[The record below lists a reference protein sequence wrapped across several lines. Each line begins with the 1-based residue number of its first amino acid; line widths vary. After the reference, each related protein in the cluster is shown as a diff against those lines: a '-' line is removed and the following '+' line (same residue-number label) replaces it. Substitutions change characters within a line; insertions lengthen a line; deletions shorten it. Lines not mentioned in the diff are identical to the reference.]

1 MTTLLGCHCP
11 GALSQATRQIEPE
24 AQQKRW
30 PDNPAPMKF
39 LAGIARL
46 AATFIEFSSKA
57 SMRYSSM
64 LVGPTQPPK
73 TLNFVLLGVLAHFR
87 IACAAATGRTIA
99 QELLSSRSAI
109 NLADVNITF
118 GIDSYHMRP
127 VELSRLATAASKA
140 A

>member
-1 MTTLLGCHCP
+1 
-11 GALSQATRQIEPE
+11 
-24 AQQKRW
+24 
-30 PDNPAPMKF
+30 
-39 LAGIARL
+39 
-46 AATFIEFSSKA
+46 
-57 SMRYSSM
+57 M

-118 GIDSYHMRP
+118 GIYSYHVRP
-127 VELSRLATAASKA
+127 VELARLATAASKTA
-140 A
+140 QFRQVLPVDDIYCVIAEIGDVHAGLLRVGREVHRA